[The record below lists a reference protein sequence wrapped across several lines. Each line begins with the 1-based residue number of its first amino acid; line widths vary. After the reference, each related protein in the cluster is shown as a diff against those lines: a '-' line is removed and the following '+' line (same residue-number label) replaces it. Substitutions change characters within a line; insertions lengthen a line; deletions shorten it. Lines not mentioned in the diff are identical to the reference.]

1 MASTKVPVPAESRA
15 LLSRTSAIPT
25 LLALQ
30 NSTGKLANFEFF
42 EQIQQIPF
50 NFPHGSSKYRL
61 IWAHCV
67 THLSTLFSFSL
78 LDVSI
83 QIQHC
88 PIPTRKQSSTS
99 DTAAG
104 ILVATHST
112 GAWVLFS
119 IYVIYIQQL
128 LCTRQME
135 TAVNWKRFAAAID
148 QLHFPR
154 PPMVFWTHFECRYVF
169 KTTWKT
175 IWFTAT
181 ECVCC
186 TVRITSSSL
195 PSKVFLGKLINPFV
209 CVSVLLLQILFYAVV

>member
-1 MASTKVPVPAESRA
+1 MLLQNVISFNLLIEWRLCFQVFLGGLTVVKDVNISRYNGEDLNQLIAMASTKVPVPAESRA

-135 TAVNWKRFAAAID
+135 TAVN
-148 QLHFPR
+148 
-154 PPMVFWTHFECRYVF
+154 
-169 KTTWKT
+169 
-175 IWFTAT
+175 
-181 ECVCC
+181 
-186 TVRITSSSL
+186 
-195 PSKVFLGKLINPFV
+195 
-209 CVSVLLLQILFYAVV
+209 